1 MAERHENECLRYK
14 RIYGQH
20 RFPDYGVHDCEV
32 TYLDNSTSHTLVPPQ
47 QSSSSD
53 TSSLP
58 PSPSQSSSLMSNNSL
73 HNSHRYHLHLLQ
85 FNLHLLSALDLYF
98 QSQYL
103 LLLILFLTKLIIT
116 IRQRLFLIE
125 TYDIQNEIGLKTSIH
140 MVVKVDSLLLLDL
153 KIMNPFFK
161 RSNGIRYTMNCCHR
175 TMPLS

>member
-1 MAERHENECLRYK
+1 MY
-14 RIYGQH
+14 
-20 RFPDYGVHDCEV
+20 
-32 TYLDNSTSHTLVPPQ
+32 
-47 QSSSSD
+47 
-53 TSSLP
+53 
-58 PSPSQSSSLMSNNSL
+58 NNSL

-125 TYDIQNEIGLKTSIH
+125 TYDVQNEIGLKTSIH

-175 TMPLS
+175 TMPLSRRLSINTLTPLLMFTKSYMQCYCLLKQTNVTILRIIKQ